1 MSNITKYN
9 KIVTSFALVLAAG
22 FSGSQALAD
31 EGVARVKLSYGTA
44 SYSTPSVY
52 GDIGSTY
59 ATVALGVTYIWPS
72 NVFFDFTSRSSTPDS
87 VYNSRAVSNNPITT
101 DLSFSRMEN
110 TVTVG
115 MPLENGLQVNAG
127 VFTADT
133 VTKLPQAGQ
142 IVQKLNGISS
152 GIGKAFPIN
161 EGKSGV
167 FSLNGGFA
175 LLNGSHFDQQGIVVA
190 SSLAYGLSVGGA
202 YNYPLNKNFSV
213 AVDTKLQSYFI
224 RYATFSGDERILSA
238 ALSLIGQ
245 F

>member
-1 MSNITKYN
+1 MKY
-9 KIVTSFALVLAAG
+9 KQILTSIAVVLATG
-22 FSGSQALAD
+22 FSGTNAQAE

-44 SYSTPSVY
+44 SYSSPSVY

-72 NVFFDFTSRSSTPDS
+72 NVFVDFTSRSSTPDAAYS
-87 VYNSRAVSNNPITT
+87 SRAVSNNPIAS

-133 VTKLPQAGQ
+133 VAKLPQAGQ
-142 IVQKLNGISS
+142 IVQKLNGISA
-152 GIGKAFPIN
+152 GVGKGFPIN
-161 EGKSGV
+161 EGKSGAI
-167 FSLNGGFA
+167 SLNGGFA
-175 LLNGSHFDQQGIVVA
+175 LLNGSHIDQLGGVTA
-190 SSLAYGLSVGGA
+190 SSLAYGLSVGAA
-202 YNYPLNKNFSV
+202 YNYPLHKNLSV